1 MRTGLGKSG
10 CQMDTLLD
18 KTRKLARS
26 NLSRCLPL
34 MLLAAGSV
42 DGIAKRV
49 ESLAQVKSVYVETFS
64 GGNQAARLRGS
75 LVRQLEN
82 GQRFHVVSSPD
93 TADAIVK
100 GSGQV
105 WIRGY
110 VAINPR
116 NPGTDRAA
124 VYAGYLS
131 IEVDGAQGQPLWSWV
146 VTPSR
151 AAWSNV
157 FDDLAGHAAKKL
169 EEAASAANSPFP
181 AATGSSALVK
191 TSLDAAGA
199 TFPAPLYQKWFED
212 FQAHHPEVRIRY
224 SPLGSEAG
232 DQMLVAGR
240 VDFAGS
246 DVAPEVVVGG
256 ERSSHLKRIATVIGA
271 VVPIYNLPGVGRNLR
286 FTPETLADIYLGR
299 VRKWNDPEI
308 RKSNRDVS
316 LPDAEI
322 TVLHR
327 SDGSGTTWVWSD
339 FLSKISKNWSTAVG
353 RGTTLRWP
361 AGTGAERNDGVAE
374 SVRNTPNAIGYVELT
389 FAIQHQLSYGDV
401 QNHAGEFVHADLDS
415 LSAAALG
422 YEPSQAPPDAIDNSP
437 RKEAYPIT
445 AFTWIVFP
453 AEVQDSAKRGALA
466 ELMRWILTSGQ
477 NECAG
482 LGYAPL
488 PREIAQRQLRGL
500 GEP

>member
-1 MRTGLGKSG
+1 
-10 CQMDTLLD
+10 MDALFD
-18 KTRKLARS
+18 KGQNLARTIIS
-26 NLSRCLPL
+26 CCLPL
-34 MLLAAGSV
+34 MLLDACSGHA
-42 DGIAKRV
+42 IAERID
-49 ESLAQVKSVYVETFS
+49 SLAQVKSVYVESFT
-64 GGNQAARLRGS
+64 GGNQAVRLHAS
-75 LVRQLEN
+75 LVRQLKN
-82 GQRFHVVSSPD
+82 GQRFRVLSSPD

-105 WIRGY
+105 WLRGY

-151 AAWSNV
+151 AAWGNV

-169 EEAASAANSPFP
+169 QQAASASSSPSPPPTGP
-181 AATGSSALVK
+181 AALVK

-212 FQAHHPEVRIRY
+212 FEAHHPEVRIRY
-224 SPLGSEAG
+224 SPVGSETG
-232 DQMLVAGR
+232 DEMLVAGK

-256 ERSSHLKRIATVIGA
+256 EGASHLKRIATVIGA
-271 VVPIYNLPGVGRNLR
+271 VVPIYNLPEVGRNLR
-286 FTPETLADIYLGR
+286 FTPQALADIYLGR
-299 VRKWNDPEI
+299 VRRWNDPEI
-308 RKSNRDVS
+308 RNSNRDVL

-339 FLSKISKNWSTAVG
+339 FLSKISKDWSTVVG

-361 AGTGAERNDGVAE
+361 VGTGAERNDGVAE

-389 FAIQHQLSYGDV
+389 YAIQHQLSYGDV
-401 QNHAGEFVHADLDS
+401 QNHAGQFVHADLDS
-415 LSAAALG
+415 LSEAALG
-422 YEPSQAPPDAIDNSP
+422 HESSLAPSDAIDDSR
-437 RKEAYPIT
+437 RKDAYPIT

-453 AEVQDSAKRGALA
+453 ADVQDSVKRGALA
-466 ELMRWILTSGQ
+466 ALLRWILTSGQ

-500 GEP
+500 GNTE